1 MSVLYR
7 GSGDLDSSCHAVD
20 KTLLTVISSV
30 LPTYLSDSE
39 TVFPLACHSLCGLE
53 LEIIL
58 LTQTHLII
66 GTVGFVK
73 ITQLYYKL

>member
-1 MSVLYR
+1 M
-7 GSGDLDSSCHAVD
+7 DSSCHAVN

-30 LPTYLSDSE
+30 LPTYLFDSE
-39 TVFPLACHSLCGLE
+39 TVFPLARHSLCGLE

-73 ITQLYYKL
+73 IAQLYYKL